1 MAAAPSSESDNCFK
15 MNPVGPA
22 KRYNST
28 RGQPCGQLLPK
39 REGLHRG
46 ADGRQGPQPGSHG
59 ETNADVAA
67 PRVADPIDGL
77 GETEAVEGL
86 LRGGDA
92 LLEGEVTVHD
102 LALAM

>member
-28 RGQPCGQLLPK
+28 RGQPLVSFSRSVKAWTGVPMVVK
-39 REGLHRG
+39 VRKPG
-46 ADGRQGPQPGSHG
+46 AHG

-67 PRVADPIDGL
+67 PRVADPIDGF

-92 LLEGEVTVHD
+92 LLEGEVTVHC